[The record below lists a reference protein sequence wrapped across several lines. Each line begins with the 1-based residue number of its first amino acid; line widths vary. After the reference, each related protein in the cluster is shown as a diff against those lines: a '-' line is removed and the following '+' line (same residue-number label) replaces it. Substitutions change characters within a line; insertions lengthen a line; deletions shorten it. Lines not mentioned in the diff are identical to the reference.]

1 MRKILSK
8 PSIVIFGLLGILFFV
23 SNASAQDS
31 KCYNYERADF
41 TVSGKIQRVK
51 ISKSETIWVL
61 LLLPKK
67 ACFDGGA
74 AGGVDVPEHGV
85 TDLQLLL
92 SPEEYKQ
99 YQSFVN
105 KNVVITGGFFHSHTA
120 HHYTK
125 VLMDVEKIELK
136 K

>member
-1 MRKILSK
+1 MNEFLMKQKTLIFIFIVILS
-8 PSIVIFGLLGILFFV
+8 SV
-23 SNASAQDS
+23 SSASAQNS
-31 KCYNYERADF
+31 KCFDYERTDF
-41 TVSGKIQRVK
+41 TVSGKIQRVTVK
-51 ISKSETIWVL
+51 KKETIWVL
-61 LLLPKK
+61 VLSKK

-74 AGGVDVPEHGV
+74 ADGVDIAENNVG
-85 TDLQLLL
+85 DLQLLL

-136 K
+136 KQ